1 MSLFRSKFAKLE
13 ALAAA
18 KPEERTP
25 EMLEAAQAEL
35 DTHTAGVIL
44 VPKTDTIKT
53 GADLQNHIDGLEKKA
68 KDADAAKVKAE
79 ADMKAAQD
87 ELAQLKAKVPN
98 TGADTPVTGGDAP
111 VSGDETAE
119 QKEAKTLK
127 AEVAALPHNEEARR
141 LLQA

>member
-18 KPEERTP
+18 KPEERTA

-53 GADLQNHIDGLEKKA
+53 GADLQKHIDGLEAKA
-68 KDADAAKVKAE
+68 KESDGAKTKAE
-79 ADMKAAQD
+79 NELVTVQK
-87 ELAQLKAKVPN
+87 ELADLKAKVPT
-98 TGADTPVTGGDAP
+98 TGADSPVTGGDAP
-111 VSGDETAE
+111 VAGDETAE